1 MKEERKLFGGI
12 IKLGDPLYKN
22 IIKVILVLLLLPILI
37 VYLVLEFIY
46 NSTDEIKNILWK
58 TLD

>member
-1 MKEERKLFGGI
+1 MKGERKIFGGI
-12 IKLGDPLYKN
+12 IKLGDPFYKN
-22 IIKVILVLLLLPILI
+22 FIKVILVFILLPILI

-46 NSTDEIKNILWK
+46 NSTDEIKSLLWI